1 MSTRTAQRSR
11 VVGSDRSR
19 YDFFLA
25 LLPVPL
31 LVGLVGASMTAVPLS
46 AGAGFGSIPSA
57 LLLAYGLFLDGPMA
71 AVDGPTVDDA

>member
-1 MSTRTAQRSR
+1 
-11 VVGSDRSR
+11 
-19 YDFFLA
+19 
-25 LLPVPL
+25 VPL

-57 LLLAYGLFLDGPMA
+57 LLLAYGLFVDGPMA